1 VARFGEVARKVLLGF
16 GGPIDEAGVIAVSEL
31 VGSSHYSVISLGS
44 LRVFAMTGEILETLS
59 LHRHTKPSDGIDC
72 FEGAMNDE
80 IGAATE
86 RNERLT
92 DD

>member
-44 LRVFAMTGEILETLS
+44 LRVFAMTGEI
-59 LHRHTKPSDGIDC
+59 P
-72 FEGAMNDE
+72 
-80 IGAATE
+80 
-86 RNERLT
+86 
-92 DD
+92 